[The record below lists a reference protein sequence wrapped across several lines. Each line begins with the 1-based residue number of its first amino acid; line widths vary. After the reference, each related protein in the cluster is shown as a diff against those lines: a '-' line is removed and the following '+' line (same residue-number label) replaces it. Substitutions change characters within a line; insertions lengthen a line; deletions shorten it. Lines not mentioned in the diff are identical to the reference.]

1 MPQTDPTR
9 TKEKSAPWVRQL
21 EKIGIPAMGVLLLL
35 WALLL
40 GWYTLNTADKV
51 VSGYARDAIAHQAQD
66 ITHFR
71 NFYSAEIVKR
81 AMTAGV
87 TITDNYKDVPHALP
101 LPATFVIDFGQYMRT
116 VEDGT
121 QLSLYSELPFPGRVA
136 ERQLDDFQKAALAHL
151 KLHPDTPY
159 TREEVREGR
168 TYLRYA
174 QADRMQANCVACHN
188 TYPGSPKTDWQVG
201 DVRGALEVDMPIDHW
216 QNEASSLLRRSFG
229 LLLVMA
235 VAGFALVWFSLRQ
248 LRKALNTSQALAQ
261 ANQHSNTALR
271 AEMRRREVT
280 EQGLRESQAALTLA
294 KERAESANLLKG
306 EFLAT
311 MSHEI
316 RTPMN
321 GVLGMARLLLET
333 DLRADQRTYA
343 EAITQSGE
351 ALLTLIGDILDFSK
365 IESGTLTLDEDEVEV
380 RKLLNGVAELLG
392 PRAHAKGI
400 EIVTVVSHDVPRII
414 RIDEV
419 RFRQVLTNLVGNAVK
434 FTEKGGIC
442 VEIKMSHVQ
451 GRGFLRIE
459 VRDTGV
465 GVPIQKR
472 QDIFQEFVQ
481 ADSSHA
487 RKFGGS
493 GLGLAISKR
502 LAEAM
507 GGEIGL
513 ESGAD
518 GGSAFWFTLP
528 AVVAEV
534 APENMLTLD
543 GKRIAIVTRNKSLRE
558 GLSLQVEAAGGEAIN
573 FNHMAPGGRIDAIL
587 IDAGTENEPVP
598 FIQPEFDIPALVLLT
613 PAARGKLDVLKA
625 MGFAG
630 YLVKPVREISLLTRL
645 TICMENHGKAVAA
658 PASEPLPPLATESY
672 LPPLSRAPEH
682 VAPPAPPAP
691 ERARSELPRP
701 PGEQKLQR
709 AGGGL
714 KILLAEDNP
723 VNALLI
729 RELLRRRGHITKE
742 VTTGSAAVAAM
753 DEENFDLLLTDIHM
767 PGMDGI
773 EAARA
778 IRKAEAATGRARVP
792 IVALTADVLETGKRA
807 CQEAGMDGF
816 LTKPVDPAELEEMF
830 LMLFP
835 NEDGLPQTAA
845 A

>member
-1 MPQTDPTR
+1 MTTAR
-9 TKEKSAPWVRQL
+9 VIR
-21 EKIGIPAMGVLLLL
+21 IVFGVL
-35 WALLL
+35 
-40 GWYTLNTADKV
+40 
-51 VSGYARDAIAHQAQD
+51 
-66 ITHFR
+66 
-71 NFYSAEIVKR
+71 
-81 AMTAGV
+81 AGLMLV
-87 TITDNYKDVPHALP
+87 
-101 LPATFVIDFGQYMRT
+101 
-116 VEDGT
+116 
-121 QLSLYSELPFPGRVA
+121 
-136 ERQLDDFQKAALAHL
+136 AALADVVL
-151 KLHPDTPY
+151 FGRLTIVSPASFGALLTVALAFLINNLLT
-159 TREEVREGR
+159 TRERRELLEKQTSELRASGARLEVSLRNAAAMNARLYQSE
-168 TYLRYA
+168 LRYKGLVDA
-174 QADRMQANCVACHN
+174 QGDAIFRRDSSSRLTYANEGFFKIFGLDPKRAIG
-188 TYPGSPKTDWQVG
+188 YPFAPELDPESRAPLFGSFA
-201 DVRGALEVDMPIDHW
+201 ALEQGRGRARYDQHVRTPQGFRWIAWEDYAIRD
-216 QNEASSLLRRSFG
+216 SYGR
-229 LLLVMA
+229 LVE
-235 VAGFALVWFSLRQ
+235 VQSVGRDITE
-248 LRKALNTSQALAQ
+248 RKAL
-261 ANQHSNTALR
+261 
-271 AEMRRREVT
+271 ED
-280 EQGLRESQAALTLA
+280 ALTEARDSAEAASRA
-294 KERAESANLLKG
+294 KSG
-306 EFLAT
+306 FLAT

-321 GVLGMARLLLET
+321 GVLGMGRLLLET

-365 IESGTLTLDEDEVEV
+365 IESGTLTLDEDEVDV

-400 EIVTVVSHDVPRII
+400 EIVTVVGHGVPRII
-414 RIDEV
+414 RVDEV

-513 ESGAD
+513 ESGED
-518 GGSAFWFTLP
+518 GGSSFWFTLP
-528 AVVAEV
+528 AIVADV
-534 APENMLTLD
+534 APERTLSLD
-543 GKRIAIVTRNKSLRE
+543 GKRIAIVTRNKPLRE
-558 GLSLQVEAAGGEAIN
+558 GLSLAVEAAGGEAIN

-613 PAARGKLDVLKA
+613 PAARGKLDGLKA

-645 TICMENHGKAVAA
+645 TICMENHRKAVAA
-658 PASEPLPPLATESY
+658 PTGQPLPPLATESY
-672 LPPLSRAPEH
+672 LPPLSRAPDP

-701 PGEQKLQR
+701 PGEQKLQQ
-709 AGGGL
+709 ASSGL

-742 VTTGSAAVAAM
+742 VTTGSATVAAM

-773 EAARA
+773 EATRA
-778 IRKAEAATGRARVP
+778 IRASEEKHGRRRTP
-792 IVALTADVLETGKRA
+792 IVALTADALETGKRA

>member
-1 MPQTDPTR
+1 
-9 TKEKSAPWVRQL
+9 L
-21 EKIGIPAMGVLLLL
+21 ED
-35 WALLL
+35 AL
-40 GWYTLNTADKV
+40 TE
-51 VSGYARDAIAHQAQD
+51 ARD
-66 ITHFR
+66 
-71 NFYSAEIVKR
+71 SAEAASR
-81 AMTAGV
+81 AKSG
-87 TITDNYKDVPHALP
+87 
-101 LPATFVIDFGQYMRT
+101 
-116 VEDGT
+116 
-121 QLSLYSELPFPGRVA
+121 
-136 ERQLDDFQKAALAHL
+136 
-151 KLHPDTPY
+151 
-159 TREEVREGR
+159 
-168 TYLRYA
+168 
-174 QADRMQANCVACHN
+174 
-188 TYPGSPKTDWQVG
+188 
-201 DVRGALEVDMPIDHW
+201 
-216 QNEASSLLRRSFG
+216 
-229 LLLVMA
+229 
-235 VAGFALVWFSLRQ
+235 
-248 LRKALNTSQALAQ
+248 
-261 ANQHSNTALR
+261 
-271 AEMRRREVT
+271 
-280 EQGLRESQAALTLA
+280 
-294 KERAESANLLKG
+294 
-306 EFLAT
+306 FLAT

-321 GVLGMARLLLET
+321 GVLGMGRLLLET

-365 IESGTLTLDEDEVEV
+365 IESGTLTLDEDEVDV
-380 RKLLNGVAELLG
+380 RTLLNGVAELLG
-392 PRAHAKGI
+392 PRAHAKSI
-400 EIVTVVSHDVPRII
+400 EIVTVVGRDVPRVI
-414 RIDEV
+414 RTDEV

-513 ESGAD
+513 ESGND
-518 GGSAFWFTLP
+518 GGSSFWFTLP

-534 APENMLTLD
+534 APESSKPLD
-543 GKRIAIVTRNKSLRE
+543 GKRIAIVTRNKPLRE

-573 FNHMAPGGRIDAIL
+573 FNHMAPAGRIDAIL
-587 IDAGTENEPVP
+587 IDAGTEAEPIP
-598 FIQPEFDIPALVLLT
+598 FIQPEFNIPALVLLT
-613 PAARGKLDVLKA
+613 PAARGKLDALKA

-630 YLVKPVREISLLTRL
+630 YLVKPVREVSLLTRL
-645 TICMENHGKAVAA
+645 AICMESHGKPVNEHAEHDFVA
-658 PASEPLPPLATESY
+658 LPPLAEPRMP
-672 LPPLSRAPEH
+672 LPVEAELSPHPYARERSAASETAPL
-682 VAPPAPPAP
+682 PPAP
-691 ERARSELPRP
+691 ERAKPELPRP
-701 PGEQKLQR
+701 PAQQSVQS
-709 AGGGL
+709 AGNGL

-742 VTTGSAAVAAM
+742 VVSGIGAVAAL
-753 DEENFDLLLTDIHM
+753 EEERFDLLLTDIHM

-778 IRKAEAATGRARVP
+778 IRANEEKHGRARTP
-792 IVALTADVLETGKRA
+792 IVALTADALETGKRA